1 MNENEFNLSAEDIE
15 YVVEH
20 LVQNPKEIKIEYD
33 PYQLQTHDGKLTYNP
48 NMYKPRKSLD
58 GYHEQLAK
66 DFKDMK
72 AHKDRQIEELKKQIE
87 ELIEE
92 NNELKIELETFKAME
107 N

>member
-1 MNENEFNLSAEDIE
+1 MNEDEFNLSAEDID
-15 YVVEH
+15 YVVEN
-20 LVQNPKEIKIEYD
+20 LIQNPKEIKIEYD
-33 PYQLQTHDGKLTYNP
+33 PYQLQTYGGKPVYNP
-48 NMYKPRKSLD
+48 KIYKTKKSLD

-66 DFKDMK
+66 DFKAMQ
-72 AHKDRQIEELKKQIE
+72 AHKDKEIEKLKKQIE